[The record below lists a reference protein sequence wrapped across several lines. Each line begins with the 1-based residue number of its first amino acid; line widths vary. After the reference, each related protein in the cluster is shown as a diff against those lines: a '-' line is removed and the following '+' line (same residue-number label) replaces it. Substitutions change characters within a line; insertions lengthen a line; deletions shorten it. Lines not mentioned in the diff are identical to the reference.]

1 MRITLVVNP
10 FASSVTQRVRVRIV
24 QLLSADHELDVIDT
38 TKGGHA
44 VRLAH
49 GAGKAGADLVIALG
63 GDGTINEVA
72 NGLLGTDV
80 AAAPL
85 PGGSTNVFARS
96 LGYPNDPVA
105 ATGVLLEAAD
115 AGSIRSAGVGLADGR
130 AFLFHVGLGFDAAV
144 VERVER
150 RGPLKRVI
158 GHPLFVAAAV
168 ETWRR
173 SDRRRPW
180 FSITADDGRRLVDAA
195 MAVALNTRPYTYL
208 GSRPLDLAPEAG
220 IDRPLSLVALDA
232 LTGTRLLPAA
242 ARALSGRGRLGRGRG
257 ATHWPDVDGATVR
270 GYRPFPYQLDGE
282 FIGTTDRLRLEYRP
296 DCLRLIVP
304 PSAATTDP
312 GVSASPTEVGIS
324 SGASADADPGV
335 G

>member
-24 QLLSADHELDVIDT
+24 QLLSADHDVDVIDT

-105 ATGVLLEAAD
+105 ATGVLLEALD

-130 AFLFHVGLGFDAAV
+130 AFLFHAGLGFDAAV

-180 FSITADDGRRLVDAA
+180 FSITADDGRRLVDGA

-220 IDRPLSLVALDA
+220 IDRPLSLVALDS
-232 LTGTRLLPAA
+232 LTGSRLLPAA

-257 ATHWPDVDGATVR
+257 AIHWSDVGAATVR

-282 FIGTTDRLRLEYRP
+282 FIGVTDRLRLEHRP

-304 PSAATTDP
+304 ATARASAPPAAT
-312 GVSASPTEVGIS
+312 SSEVGVGLGS
-324 SGASADADPGV
+324 DGGDAGPAAG
-335 G
+335 